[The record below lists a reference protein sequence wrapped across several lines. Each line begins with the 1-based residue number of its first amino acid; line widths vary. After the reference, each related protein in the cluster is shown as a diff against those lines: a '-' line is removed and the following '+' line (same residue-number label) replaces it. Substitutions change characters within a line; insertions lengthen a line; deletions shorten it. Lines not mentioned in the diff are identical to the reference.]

1 MEFYLGVK
9 FMKKLIVAGILATFT
24 LFAGCS
30 NTTGTQKNEV
40 YNLSEVEEEENIKPQ
55 VNINDFVI
63 TGQLQEPDSIG
74 TVYYK
79 ATLTNNSIYSV
90 KFADFKYHMTKDGVE
105 ENTYLTF
112 LDTISA
118 GRTSSVSECFG
129 SDDMELISI
138 TLTLVNTEGKNIYV
152 EYDAKLNEIE
162 IW

>member
-1 MEFYLGVK
+1 
-9 FMKKLIVAGILATFT
+9 MKKLIVVGILATFT

-30 NTTGTQKNEV
+30 NTTGTQKNEA

-74 TVYYK
+74 TIYYQ
-79 ATLTNNSIYSV
+79 ATLTNNSSYAV
-90 KFADFKYHMTKDGVE
+90 KYADFKYNITKDGVKE
-105 ENTYLTF
+105 GSYLTF
-112 LDTISA
+112 SDTILA
-118 GRTSSVSECFG
+118 GETSSISECFG

-138 TLTLVNTEGKNIYV
+138 ELTLVDAEGNDIYV
-152 EYDAKLNEIE
+152 EYDVKLNQME

>member
-1 MEFYLGVK
+1 
-9 FMKKLIVAGILATFT
+9 MKKLSVVWILATFT

-74 TVYYK
+74 TIYYQ
-79 ATLTNNSIYSV
+79 ATLTNNSSYAV
-90 KFADFKYHMTKDGVE
+90 KYADFKYNITKDGVKE
-105 ENTYLTF
+105 GSYLTF
-112 LDTISA
+112 SDTILA
-118 GRTSSVSECFG
+118 GETSSISECFG

-138 TLTLVNTEGKNIYV
+138 ELTLVDAEGNDIYV
-152 EYDAKLNEIE
+152 EYDVKLNQME

>member
-1 MEFYLGVK
+1 
-9 FMKKLIVAGILATFT
+9 MKRLLIAGILATLT

-30 NTTGTQKNEV
+30 SATESQENET
-40 YNLSEVEEEENIKPQ
+40 YNSPEIEEAEDVETEESEI
-55 VNINDFVI
+55 NINDFVI

-152 EYDAKLNEIE
+152 EYDAKLDEIE